1 MKAQAVRFFAL
12 LAGILLFGPSD
23 FKLLSEA
30 RAAEKLERI
39 RVVHSNR
46 GGSQAIAAVV
56 HDAGLFRKHG
66 LDVEMI
72 FVSGTLSI
80 KSLLSGEV
88 QMAIAAGPPVVRA
101 RLVGA
106 DLVLIIGILN
116 TMDHVVFARGVSR
129 MDQLKGKR
137 IGVSTFGAL
146 DDVSARYLLK
156 KFGLQPDQDV
166 AIIQLGSQ
174 SVRIAALQSGSVHA
188 TLLQPP
194 LTVSARKMGFFE
206 IASLGEPGLAY
217 QGASVVTTSAFVMQ
231 HEDLVRRFAKAF
243 VEGIRF
249 YKTNKEASIRSIG
262 RFMQLKDR
270 EALEETYHHYA
281 LKMTPSVP
289 YPSVEGMQNILSDLE
304 RENPK
309 AKTANSREFL
319 DLRFVKELEASG
331 FISQLYGK

>member
-1 MKAQAVRFFAL
+1 MKVQAVGFFAL
-12 LAGILLFGPSD
+12 VAAILLFGPSD
-23 FKLLSEA
+23 FKLLPGA
-30 RAAEKLERI
+30 GAAEKLEKI

-46 GGSQAIAAVV
+46 GGSQAIAAGV

-101 RLVGA
+101 RLAGA

-129 MDQLKGKR
+129 MDQLKGKH

-174 SVRIAALQSGSVHA
+174 TVRIAALQSGSVHA

-194 LTVSARKMGFFE
+194 LTASARKMGFLE
-206 IASLGEPGLAY
+206 IASLGELGLAY
-217 QGASVVTTSAFVMQ
+217 QGAAVVTTSAFVKQ

-243 VEGIRF
+243 VEGIHF

-270 EALEETYHHYA
+270 EALEETYQHYA

-289 YPSVEGMQNILSDLE
+289 YPSVEGIRNILSDLE

-309 AKTANSREFL
+309 AKTADSRDFL